1 MYIIK
6 LFASIHKEFLLLVR
20 DRAGLAVMFLMPM
33 MLVFVVTVIQDNTFK
48 IVTDSKISLILVN
61 NDQGDI
67 GETIEKSLE
76 ESKFF
81 SISKSIEG
89 RQATAELAKK
99 VVASGDYKLGI
110 VLPEGLSA
118 GIHQQVSNRIF
129 SMLADFGLAEKVSTT
144 LDVLEILIY
153 FDPVTRKT
161 FKNSI
166 RDSIEK
172 IISQVESRVM
182 FEILYTELYKI
193 NPEAI
198 QQKYEKTHKL
208 VIYKEIVASHSERE
222 IIPNSVQHNVPA
234 WTMFAMFF
242 IVISLAGNIVN
253 EKKQGS
259 VVRLRTIPGTSSV
272 VLGGK
277 LIIYTAVC
285 LIQFGLMLVVGL
297 LFLPMIGLPT
307 LVLGNNYLPMLAV
320 ALFSALAATG
330 YGVAVGTIASSQE
343 QATTF
348 GAVSVIIL
356 AALGG
361 IWVPVFAM
369 PSIMQFISKFS
380 PLNWGLTAFYD
391 IFLRNSGFST
401 IFPQIIKMFSF
412 FIFTMS
418 VGYFYNKHQ
427 NAL

>member
-1 MYIIK
+1 VYIIK

-33 MLVFVVTVIQDNTFK
+33 MLVFIVTVIQDNTFK
-48 IVTDSKISLILVN
+48 IVSDSKISLILAN

-67 GETIEKSLE
+67 GETIEKSLM

-89 RQATAELAKK
+89 RPATAELAKK

-118 GIHQQVSNRIF
+118 GIRQQINNRI
-129 SMLADFGLAEKVSTT
+129 SSVLADFGLAEKAPTT
-144 LDVLEILIY
+144 SNALEILIY

-166 RDSIEK
+166 RNSIEK
-172 IISQVESRVM
+172 IISQVESRVL
-182 FEILYTELYKI
+182 FEILYTELYKM

-198 QQKYEKTHKL
+198 QKKFENIHNL

-234 WTMFAMFF
+234 WTMFGMFF

-259 VVRLRTIPGTSSV
+259 AVRLRTIPGVSTA

-277 LIIYTAVC
+277 LVIYTTVC
-285 LIQFGLMLVVGL
+285 LIQFGLMLIVGL

-369 PSIMQFISKFS
+369 PSMIQFVSKFS

-427 NAL
+427 NSL

>member
-1 MYIIK
+1 
-6 LFASIHKEFLLLVR
+6 
-20 DRAGLAVMFLMPM
+20 MFLMPM

-81 SISKSIEG
+81 SISKSIED
-89 RQATAELAKK
+89 RPATAELAKK
-99 VVASGDYKLGI
+99 VVASGNYKLGI

-118 GIHQQVSNRIF
+118 GIHQQVSNRIS

-182 FEILYTELYKI
+182 FEILYSELYKI

-198 QQKYEKTHKL
+198 QKKFEKTDNL
-208 VIYKEIVASHSERE
+208 VIYKEIIASHSERE

-234 WTMFAMFF
+234 RTMFAMFF

-259 VVRLRTIPGTSSV
+259 VIRLRTIPGTSSV

-277 LIIYTAVC
+277 LIIYTMVC

-348 GAVSVIIL
+348 GAVSLIIL

-369 PSIMQFISKFS
+369 PSVMQFISKFS

>member
-1 MYIIK
+1 
-6 LFASIHKEFLLLVR
+6 
-20 DRAGLAVMFLMPM
+20 MPM

-67 GETIEKSLE
+67 GETIEKSLA

-89 RQATAELAKK
+89 RPATAELAIK

-118 GIHQQVSNRIF
+118 GIHQQVSNRIS
-129 SMLADFGLAEKVSTT
+129 SMLADFELAEKVCTT
-144 LDVLEILIY
+144 LDVLEIVIY

-172 IISQVESRVM
+172 IISQVESMVM
-182 FEILYTELYKI
+182 FEILYTELNKI

-198 QQKYEKTHKL
+198 QKKFEKTDKL

-277 LIIYTAVC
+277 LIIYTTVC

-369 PSIMQFISKFS
+369 PSSMQFISKFS

-391 IFLRNSGFST
+391 IFLRNSGFPT
-401 IFPQIIKMFSF
+401 IFPQITKMFSF